1 MKDMT
6 KKIMTGAALIISG
19 YGIANAVKAAKASA
33 DAEKKKRKIVD
44 IIILGRSESGTNPHS
59 EECHRCTCH
68 GVPTGKMTVGTVG
81 SGMSF
86 DEKARAVECTTSDN
100 DGFDFERAM
109 RNREMLR
116 KNAEAINALSPDDR
130 AFIESLIDFLRET
143 ELVDELD
150 ESVTTA
156 SLIGYMKENGI
167 FDDIHHICKKKDIAC
182 DDIESI
188 IHAIFKVG
196 KFGKHMDAEQK
207 LSVILDDC
215 SSDYFDSDNTE
226 NIAQFIPCDV

>member
-1 MKDMT
+1 MNR
-6 KKIMTGAALIISG
+6 KKITKTLRTLSHSKSKSNPVVKGILMGAALIVSG
-19 YGIANAVKAAKASA
+19 YGIVNAEKAVKAFAA
-33 DAEKKKRKIVD
+33 DAKKNANV
-44 IIILGRSESGTNPHS
+44 IILGRTGSGTNPHS

-86 DEKARAVECTTSDN
+86 NEKARAVELTKKQKMIEAN
-100 DGFDFERAM
+100 AAAM
-109 RNREMLR
+109 DSLD
-116 KNAEAINALSPDDR
+116 SDDR
-130 AFIESLIDFLRET
+130 AFMESLIDFLRET
-143 ELVDELD
+143 ELVKELD
-150 ESVTTA
+150 ESVTTV

-182 DDIESI
+182 DDIEGI
-188 IHAIFKVG
+188 IHAIFKAG

-215 SSDYFDSDNTE
+215 SSDYFDSDNAE
-226 NIAQFIPCDV
+226 NIA

>member
-19 YGIANAVKAAKASA
+19 YGIANAVKAAKAYV
-33 DAEKKKRKIVD
+33 DAEKKKRKIAD
-44 IIILGRSESGTNPHS
+44 AIILGRTESGTNPHS

-68 GVPTGKMTVGTVG
+68 GVPTGKMTVGTVD

-86 DEKARAVECTTSDN
+86 DEKARTVELAKKMIEMN
-100 DGFDFERAM
+100 AAAM
-109 RNREMLR
+109 DSLD
-116 KNAEAINALSPDDR
+116 PDDR
-130 AFIESLIDFLRET
+130 AFMESLIDFLRET

-182 DDIESI
+182 DDIEGI
-188 IHAIFKVG
+188 IHAMFKAG

-226 NIAQFIPCDV
+226 NIA

>member
-19 YGIANAVKAAKASA
+19 YGIANAVKAAKAYV
-33 DAEKKKRKIVD
+33 DAEKKKRKIADV
-44 IIILGRSESGTNPHS
+44 IILGRPESGTNPHS

-68 GVPTGKMTVGTVG
+68 GVPVDKMERQSTVTHGT
-81 SGMSF
+81 
-86 DEKARAVECTTSDN
+86 CTTSDN
-100 DGFDFERAM
+100 NGFDFERAM
-109 RNREMLR
+109 RNREMLI
-116 KNAEAINALSPDDR
+116 KNAEAINALDPDDR
-130 AFIESLIDFLRET
+130 AFMESLIDFLRET
-143 ELVDELD
+143 ELVKELD

-188 IHAIFKVG
+188 IHAVFKAG

-226 NIAQFIPCDV
+226 NIA

>member
-19 YGIANAVKAAKASA
+19 YGIANAVKAAKAYV
-33 DAEKKKRKIVD
+33 DAEKKKRKIADV
-44 IIILGRSESGTNPHS
+44 IILGRTESAHS
-59 EECHRCTCH
+59 KECHRCTCH
-68 GVPTGKMTVGTVG
+68 GAPTGKMTVGTVG
-81 SGMSF
+81 GGMSF
-86 DEKARAVECTTSDN
+86 DEKARAVEFAKKQKTIEMN
-100 DGFDFERAM
+100 AAAM
-109 RNREMLR
+109 DSLD
-116 KNAEAINALSPDDR
+116 PDDR
-130 AFIESLIDFLRET
+130 AFMESLIDFLRET

-188 IHAIFKVG
+188 IHAIFKAG

-226 NIAQFIPCDV
+226 NIA